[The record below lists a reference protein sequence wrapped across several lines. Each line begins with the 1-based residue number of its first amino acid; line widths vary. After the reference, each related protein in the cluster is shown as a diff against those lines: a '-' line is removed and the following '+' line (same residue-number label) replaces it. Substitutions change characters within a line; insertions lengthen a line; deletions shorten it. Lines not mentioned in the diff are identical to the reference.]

1 MIGNIF
7 LTLAL
12 LAAIFSTVM
21 YYFTLKGYTNTIN
34 KARLGY
40 HLMSIM
46 VIAASILLL
55 YAILTHQYQFKYVYE
70 YSNSDLPTGLLIST
84 FYAGQEGSF
93 LLWGLF
99 SAIIGL
105 ILLDY
110 TSKRGDLEH
119 RVMLIYSLIN
129 VMLLVMLSPL
139 LKSPFA
145 YIWQEGAFI
154 DIKSI
159 NPNFLNLPFIA
170 NFIFQDQAGQS
181 QFFQIN
187 SDTYAMLLNNGI
199 GLNDFIIH
207 GKGLNPLLQN
217 FWMQIHP
224 PMLFIGFA
232 MAAVPYSFAIAA
244 LIKNEYNDWV
254 KQSFPWV
261 LFGHMILGLAIMLGG
276 YWAYGVLGWGGYW
289 GWDPVE
295 NSSLVP
301 WLVGVASIHTFIVQ
315 KRTQEQYAGKGRF
328 VKTNLIL
335 SILTFALVI
344 YSTFLTR
351 SGVLSDASVHSFVAP
366 GRIVFLFL
374 LLNVVLFSLIGL
386 GAIAFRWKFL
396 NEHFNFEENILS
408 RELALFTGAATLIAS
423 GAIIIF
429 GTSLPIF
436 GKGVDIS
443 FYNKS
448 HLPIGIIVGVLMGFS
463 LMLKWKTTDKKDL
476 FNNSKYSLAATAI
489 ISLLIIGLGK
499 VSDFM
504 LAVFTVTTI
513 FSLVLNTEYLVK
525 AVKRN
530 LIHTGAF
537 VAHLGIAVFMLGV
550 IATGGFTVKQTA
562 DLPKGETVNVLG
574 YNLMFTGYEA
584 IENNTKYAFNVE
596 IDNGGNKTNARPVM
610 YIAEFNN
617 SLMREPDIINLIT
630 KDFYLEPL
638 AYEENNSMDNSSL
651 SLKKN
656 EPFEFEGKKITFT
669 GFNFPQDAMQKM
681 SNGEEF
687 TIGAVFTV
695 VANGQIY
702 QGEGYMRSKGGNRD
716 FIPVD
721 FKDIDLRIEI
731 TNLDASGTVAVKLNK
746 MSDPNP
752 MALKTA
758 PTLSVEVSIKPFII
772 FVWLGVILMV
782 IGFIIAA
789 VKRTKEN
796 FIAE

>member
-7 LTLAL
+7 ITIAL

-21 YYFTLKGYTNTIN
+21 YYFTLKGYSNTIN
-34 KARLGY
+34 KARIGY

-46 VIAASILLL
+46 VISASILLL

-70 YSNSDLPTGLLIST
+70 YSNSDLPTGLLAST

-110 TSKRGDLEH
+110 TSKRGDLEQ
-119 RVMLIYSLIN
+119 RVMLIYSFIN
-129 VMLLVMLSPL
+129 VMLLIMISPL
-139 LKSPFA
+139 LKSPFT
-145 YIWQEGAFI
+145 YIWQEGGAYI

-159 NPNFLNLPFIA
+159 NPNLLNLSFIG
-170 NFIFQDQAGQS
+170 NFIFQDQAGQK
-181 QFFQIN
+181 QFFLIN
-187 SDTYAMLLNNGI
+187 SDTYALLLNNGI
-199 GLNDFIIH
+199 SLNDFIIH

-301 WLVGVASIHTFIVQ
+301 WLIGVASIHTFIVQ
-315 KRTQEQYAGKGRF
+315 KRTQEQYDGKGRF

-335 SILTFALVI
+335 SILTFAFVI

-374 LLNVVLFSLIGL
+374 LINVILFAGIGI
-386 GAIAFRWKFL
+386 GAVAFRWKYL

-423 GAIIIF
+423 GLIIIF

-448 HLPIGIIVGVLMGFS
+448 HLPIAIIVGILMGFS
-463 LMLKWKTTDKKDL
+463 LLLRWKTTDKKDL
-476 FNNSKYSLAATAI
+476 FDNAKYSLIATFVLSVI
-489 ISLLIIGLGK
+489 VILLGK
-499 VSDFM
+499 VYNFM
-504 LAVFTVTTI
+504 TALFTVTTI
-513 FSLVLNTEYLVK
+513 FALVLNAEFLFKTF
-525 AVKRN
+525 KRN
-530 LIHTGAF
+530 LLHAGAF
-537 VAHLGIAVFMLGV
+537 VAHIGIAVFMLGV
-550 IATGGFTVKQTA
+550 IATGSFTIKKSV
-562 DLPKGETVNVLG
+562 DLPQNETVNVLG
-574 YNLMFTGYEA
+574 YNLVFTGYEP

-596 IDNGGNKTNARPVM
+596 IASGENKTVAKPVM

-617 SLMREPDIINLIT
+617 SLMREPDILNFIT

-638 AYEENNSMDNSSL
+638 GYNEGNSAGNGAVL
-651 SLKKN
+651 LKKN
-656 EPFEFEGKKITFT
+656 EPFEYEGRKITFT
-669 GFNFPQDAMQKM
+669 GFNFPNDAMQKM
-681 SNGEEF
+681 SEGSEF

-695 VANGQIY
+695 VYNGIIS
-702 QGEGYMRSKGGNRD
+702 QGEALMRSKGGEKD

-721 FKDIDLRIEI
+721 LKDADLRIEM
-731 TNLDASGTVAVKLNK
+731 TNLDASGTVSVKLSK
-746 MSDPNP
+746 LSDPNP
-752 MALKTA
+752 MFFEAS
-758 PTLSVEVSIKPFII
+758 PTLSVEVSIKPFINL
-772 FVWLGVILMV
+772 VWLGVILMV

-789 VKRTKEN
+789 LKRVKQD
-796 FIAE
+796 

>member
-7 LTLAL
+7 ITIAL

-21 YYFTLKGYTNTIN
+21 YYFTLKGYSNTIN
-34 KARLGY
+34 KARIGY

-46 VIAASILLL
+46 VISASILLL

-70 YSNSDLPTGLLIST
+70 YSNSDLPTGLLAST

-110 TSKRGDLEH
+110 TSKRGDLEQ
-119 RVMLIYSLIN
+119 RVMLIYSFIN
-129 VMLLVMLSPL
+129 VMPLIMISPL
-139 LKSPFA
+139 LKSPFT
-145 YIWQEGAFI
+145 YIWQEGGAYI

-159 NPNFLNLPFIA
+159 NPNLLNLSFIG
-170 NFIFQDQAGQS
+170 NFIFQDQAGQK
-181 QFFQIN
+181 QFFLIN
-187 SDTYAMLLNNGI
+187 SDTYALLLNNGI
-199 GLNDFIIH
+199 SLNDFIIH

-301 WLVGVASIHTFIVQ
+301 WLIGVASIHTFIVQ
-315 KRTQEQYAGKGRF
+315 KRTQEQYDGKGRF

-335 SILTFALVI
+335 SILTFAFVI

-374 LLNVVLFSLIGL
+374 LINVILFAGIGI
-386 GAIAFRWKFL
+386 GAVAFRWKYL

-423 GAIIIF
+423 GLIIIF

-448 HLPIGIIVGVLMGFS
+448 HLPIAIIVGILMGFS
-463 LMLKWKTTDKKDL
+463 LLLRWKTTDKKDL
-476 FNNSKYSLAATAI
+476 FDNAKYSLIATFVLSVI
-489 ISLLIIGLGK
+489 VILLGK
-499 VSDFM
+499 VYNFM
-504 LAVFTVTTI
+504 TALFTVTTI
-513 FSLVLNTEYLVK
+513 FALVLNAEFLFKTF
-525 AVKRN
+525 KRN
-530 LIHTGAF
+530 LLHAGAF
-537 VAHLGIAVFMLGV
+537 VAHIGIAVFMLGV
-550 IATGGFTVKQTA
+550 IATGSFTIKKSV
-562 DLPKGETVNVLG
+562 DLPQNETVNVLG
-574 YNLMFTGYEA
+574 YNLVFTGYEP

-596 IDNGGNKTNARPVM
+596 IASGENKTVAKPVM

-617 SLMREPDIINLIT
+617 SLMREPDILNFIT

-638 AYEENNSMDNSSL
+638 GYNEGNSAGNGAVL
-651 SLKKN
+651 LKKN
-656 EPFEFEGKKITFT
+656 EPFEYEGRKITFT
-669 GFNFPQDAMQKM
+669 GFNFPNDAMQKM
-681 SNGEEF
+681 SEGSEF

-695 VANGQIY
+695 VYNGIIS
-702 QGEGYMRSKGGNRD
+702 QGEALMRSKGGEKD

-721 FKDIDLRIEI
+721 LKDADLRIEM
-731 TNLDASGTVAVKLNK
+731 TNLDASGTVSVKLSK
-746 MSDPNP
+746 LSDPNP
-752 MALKTA
+752 MFFEAS
-758 PTLSVEVSIKPFII
+758 PTLSVEVSIKPFINL
-772 FVWLGVILMV
+772 VWLGVILMV

-789 VKRTKEN
+789 LKRVKQD
-796 FIAE
+796 